1 MSPVETGNYTASTIT
16 RSASVVGGEDE
27 PTYRSLSVLAVV
39 ALIAGLL
46 APLALVAPLLLAI
59 PLFGIG
65 AAAIALRQISASE
78 GAMIGRAVALV
89 GLAFSIAMIGAVFT
103 RTELSRTLLSSQAR
117 ETGAEWFARLQS
129 GDAEGAFRLTRDSL
143 RPTPPPDDPAS
154 APKPYDLFRA
164 QPVVD
169 FLLAHGDHVHVHYDG
184 DVEPG
189 DGPFDQYQVVQQYT
203 LEDSHH
209 GEPILVNLVLQRS
222 KLDNELRWIVMNFES
237 DQLKAPEAEHAHDH
251 AHPHV
256 H

>member
-1 MSPVETGNYTASTIT
+1 MSPVETGNYTASTIA

-65 AAAIALRQISASE
+65 AAAIALRQISASD
-78 GAMIGRAVALV
+78 GAMTGRAAALA
-89 GLAFSIAMIGAVFT
+89 GLALSIAMIGAVFT
-103 RTELSRTLLSSQAR
+103 RTELSRTLLAGQSRVA
-117 ETGAEWFARLQS
+117 GAEWFERLQA
-129 GDAEGAFRLTRDSL
+129 GDAEGAFRLTRESL

-169 FLLAHGDHVHVHYDG
+169 FLLAHGDHVQVRYDG
-184 DVEPG
+184 VVEPV
-189 DGPFDQYQVVQQYT
+189 DGSFDPYQVVQQYT
-203 LEDSHH
+203 LEDPHR
-209 GEPILVNLVLQRS
+209 GEPIVVELVLQRT
-222 KLDNELRWIVMNFES
+222 KLANELRWMVMTVGS